1 MEGCQPLL
9 LVVMDL
15 AYQDQGVAHQN
26 AGQRNQPDEGIDAK
40 RLVEE
45 QQRWHHPNQPQR
57 RGEEDHHHRRHRPH
71 LQDDNQQRHGNH
83 DREQRHHRFGGFPGL
98 FDRTRLLDAVSVRQ
112 RIDDRLQRLRDG
124 GRNIRRLQI
133 FGYISP
139 DSYGRYTIATA
150 HNRLFHLHLNL
161 ANLRQR
167 NALPGSPHQGKAGN
181 FCRVKPDIPR
191 RASHDLYRTDIFP
204 YRGDRNP

>member
-45 QQRWHHPNQPQR
+45 Q
-57 RGEEDHHHRRHRPH
+57 
-71 LQDDNQQRHGNH
+71 
-83 DREQRHHRFGGFPGL
+83 
-98 FDRTRLLDAVSVRQ
+98 

-139 DSYGRYTIATA
+139 DSYGRNTIATA